1 MKTNAFYAPPILKSP
16 QKQKKS
22 PSKTA
27 KTPQKI

>member
-1 MKTNAFYAPPILKSP
+1 MKTNASLYPIYPKTP